1 MPVHKKVAKA
11 IKKVGKKALK
21 RVGVRL
27 SKVLPRT
34 KGVAKAK
41 GIIARRAA
49 SKKFRKVEQRQQSK
63 TKTKVKA
70 SSISK
75 GPKKHLGPPRV
86 GMRSVKGRKSK
97 ITTIKRPRPRST

>member
-34 KGVAKAK
+34 KGQ
-41 GIIARRAA
+41 RR
-49 SKKFRKVEQRQQSK
+49 
-63 TKTKVKA
+63 
-70 SSISK
+70 
-75 GPKKHLGPPRV
+75 KKHLGPPRV
-86 GMRSVKGRKSK
+86 GMRSVKGRKGK
-97 ITTIKRPRPRST
+97 IITIKKPRPRST